1 MINLITIILIYG
13 LVIEEMRISSFKEKL
28 FQEKQ
33 GRKRDREWADTD
45 KKISVELA
53 LLNQNFKESNEK
65 FRKECEEFH
74 KQCEQFNNEVK

>member
-13 LVIEEMRISSFKEKL
+13 LVIEEMRISACKEKL

-53 LLNQNFKESNEK
+53 LLNQKFKESNKK

-74 KQCEQFNNEVK
+74 KQCEELK